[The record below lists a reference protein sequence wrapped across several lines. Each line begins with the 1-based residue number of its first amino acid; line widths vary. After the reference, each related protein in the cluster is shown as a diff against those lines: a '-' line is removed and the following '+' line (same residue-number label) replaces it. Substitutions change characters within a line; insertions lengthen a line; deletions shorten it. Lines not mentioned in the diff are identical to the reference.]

1 MEVILNMKGICKQ
14 FNGIEVLHHVDFEAR
29 KGEIIALCGENGA
42 GKSTLMK
49 ICTGIYRGYEG
60 TIEYKN
66 EIFQK
71 NYTPLDIQKKGIAM
85 IHQELNLLDDMTIAQ
100 NIFLCREP
108 HTQWGTIDKKK
119 MADDA
124 ARYLRQ
130 LEDFD
135 PNELVGNLKVAQKQI
150 VEIAKALSY
159 DADLIIMDEP
169 TAALTINETKVLFD
183 LTRKLKERG
192 VTIIY
197 ISHRLREIKE
207 ICDRI
212 TVLRDGCLIET
223 KAVADIT
230 EKQIAEIMVGREI
243 REICG
248 NPFEDDAADV
258 ALEVR
263 NVSDKTLKGAS
274 FQVRKGEIVGFSGLI
289 GAGRTEL
296 AEIVFG
302 VRKPFKGEI
311 LINQKPVH
319 IKNAGMAISY
329 NIGFAT
335 EDRKSSGLVLGRSI
349 RENANLVGLIK
360 KRSFFNEEKRQA
372 LNAEKMIKKL
382 NIRCADSR
390 QPVGYLSGGNQQ
402 KVVLSKWLVVDSE
415 VLILDEPTRGVDV
428 GAREEIY
435 NIIKELAEK
444 QKKAIIV
451 ISSDLTE
458 ILALSQRIIV
468 MHEGAITGQLDC
480 CEATEEKI
488 MLFATGINNE
498 EDLQEYG
505 Q

>member
-1 MEVILNMKGICKQ
+1 MKGICKQ
-14 FNGIEVLHHVDFEAR
+14 FGGVEVLHNVDFEVR
-29 KGEIIALCGENGA
+29 SGEIIALCGENGA

-49 ICTGIYRGYEG
+49 ICTGVYRGYDG
-60 TIEYKN
+60 TIVFKGETFN
-66 EIFQK
+66 K
-71 NYTPLDIQKKGIAM
+71 NYTPLDIQKKGIVM
-85 IHQELNLLDDMTIAQ
+85 IHQELNLIEDMTIAQ

-108 HTQWGTIDKKK
+108 RTPWGTIDKKK
-119 MADDA
+119 MMEDA
-124 ARYLRQ
+124 AAYLDQ
-130 LEDFD
+130 LEKLD
-135 PNELVGNLKVAQKQI
+135 PAEMVGSLKVAQKQV

-159 DADLIIMDEP
+159 NADLIIMDEP
-169 TAALTINETKVLFD
+169 TAALTINETEVLFK

-212 TVLRDGCLIET
+212 TVLRDGYLIDT
-223 KAVADIT
+223 RDVDSIT
-230 EKQIAEIMVGREI
+230 ERQIAEIMVGREI
-243 REICG
+243 SEICG
-248 NPFEDDAADV
+248 KPFEDAEADI

-263 NVSDKTLKGAS
+263 NVSDKTLKGVS
-274 FQVRKGEIVGFSGLI
+274 FQVRKGEIVGLSGLI

-296 AEIVFG
+296 AEIIFG

-311 LINQKPVH
+311 LIDQKPTR
-319 IKNAGMAISY
+319 IKNAGKAISY

-335 EDRKSSGLVLGRSI
+335 EDRKVSGLVLGRSI

-360 KRSFFNEEKRQA
+360 KKSLFNEEKLQA
-372 LNAEKMIKKL
+372 VNAERMIKKL
-382 NIRCADSR
+382 NIRCRDSR
-390 QPVGYLSGGNQQ
+390 QPVGTLSGGNQQ

-435 NIIKELAEK
+435 EIIKELAVK
-444 QKKAIIV
+444 HKKAIII

-468 MHEGAITGQLDC
+468 MHEGAISGQLDC
-480 CEATEEKI
+480 TEATEEKI
-488 MLFATGINNE
+488 MMYATGINNE
-498 EDLQEYG
+498 EE
-505 Q
+505 